1 MSPPAPGAPRTAGIR
16 PAVIRQAI
24 GVGLIVVMTVLFSAL
39 DANAKFLGQTLPVV
53 IILWARYAVQA
64 GVMGVWLL
72 WLQLRRGR
80 NLFVPVHPRFQVLR
94 GSLLMLSSILAFTGL
109 RYMPVGEFTAVG
121 MLTPVI
127 ATVLAAVL
135 LKETLTPLRTALV
148 IGGFIGAVTVVR
160 PGSGLFGLYALFP
173 LAMALVYASFQL
185 LTRKLSGLEDPLT
198 THFYSGVVGAGLV
211 SVYLWISP
219 AELLPQL
226 GAAPPLVWGLLL
238 FVGLLGTAGHLC
250 LILGLGMAPM
260 ATLMPF
266 TYLQIAF
273 ASGAGW
279 IIFGHV
285 PDGWAFT
292 GMGIV
297 AVCGA
302 ASVWLSLRE
311 VSVAVPARND
321 AKSIAE

>member
-1 MSPPAPGAPRTAGIR
+1 MTVAAWSAGER
-16 PAVIRQAI
+16 PEFVRHAI
-24 GVGLIVVMTVLFSAL
+24 GVALIVLMTLFFAAL
-39 DANAKFLGQTLPVV
+39 DANAKYLGQLLPVV

-64 GVMGVWLL
+64 CVMGGWLG
-72 WLQLRRGR
+72 WLRVRHRR
-80 NLFVPVHPRFQVLR
+80 NLFVTVHPRFQLMR
-94 GSLLMLSSILAFTGL
+94 GALLLLASVIVFTGL
-109 RYMPVGEFTAVG
+109 QYMPVGEFTAVG

-135 LKETLTPLRTALV
+135 LKETLTPLRTLLV
-148 IGGFIGAVTVVR
+148 VGGFVGAITVVR
-160 PGSGLFGLYALFP
+160 PGSGLFGFYALFP
-173 LAMALVYASFQL
+173 LTMAFVYALFQL

-198 THFYSGVVGAGLV
+198 THFYTGLIGATLV
-211 SVYLWISP
+211 SVFIWITP
-219 AELLPQL
+219 IELLPVL
-226 GAAPPLVWGLLL
+226 AAAPPLLWGLLL
-238 FVGLLGTAGHLC
+238 AVGVFGTAGHLC

-302 ASVWLSLRE
+302 ASVWLSMRE
-311 VSVAVPARND
+311 ASAAVPARND
-321 AKSIAE
+321 AAAMAD

>member
-1 MSPPAPGAPRTAGIR
+1 MTASAR
-16 PAVIRQAI
+16 PALARHAI
-24 GVGLIVVMTVLFSAL
+24 GVGLIVVMTLIFAAL
-39 DANAKFLGQTLPVV
+39 DANAKYLGQLLPIV

-64 GVMGVWLL
+64 CVMGIWLL
-72 WLQLRRGR
+72 GLRWRRGR
-80 NLFVPVHPRFQVLR
+80 NLFITAHPRFQVVR
-94 GSLLMLSSILAFTGL
+94 ASLLLLSSVLAFTGL
-109 RYMPVGEFTAVG
+109 QFMPVGEFTAVG

-160 PGSGLFGLYALFP
+160 PGSGLFGFYALFP
-173 LAMALVYASFQL
+173 LAMALAYASFQL

-198 THFYSGVVGAGLV
+198 THFYSGLIGATLV
-211 SVYLWISP
+211 SLFVWIAP
-219 AELLPQL
+219 IELLVHL
-226 GAAPPLVWGLLL
+226 RAAPPMLWGLLL
-238 FVGLLGTAGHLC
+238 VVGLLGTAGHLC

-279 IIFGHV
+279 IIFGHI
-285 PDGWAFT
+285 PDGWAFA

-311 VSVAVPARND
+311 ASVAVPSRND
-321 AKSIAE
+321 AAPIAD